1 MPITTA
7 GPPDSALQPAAGDA
21 DSQPPPP
28 LTATP
33 DDDDLRPHP
42 FVLSLQALNALP
54 HIAGIGGKVG
64 FVKMREL
71 RQSAL
76 AQDLWVLDLTH
87 GDWPWQLILR
97 AAYAPNRD
105 IIVGAG
111 ITSFAFRLMPITKD
125 VFEIHRVD
133 GSVCHIHYNKR
144 GQMGAPWVLPPPL
157 YL

>member
-1 MPITTA
+1 MSREVGKHTHTHTHTHSDHMTS
-7 GPPDSALQPAAGDA
+7 G
-21 DSQPPPP
+21 
-28 LTATP
+28 
-33 DDDDLRPHP
+33 LR
-42 FVLSLQALNALP
+42 
-54 HIAGIGGKVG
+54 
-64 FVKMREL
+64 
-71 RQSAL
+71 
-76 AQDLWVLDLTH
+76 
-87 GDWPWQLILR
+87 QLILR